1 MELLKIFIQFGDA
14 FKLDIYISVKM
25 EDGKSPKNDLSG
37 KYSYASTSGN
47 EDTFV
52 REQFIPSLGKTQF
65 VLLYRNGFWFIT
77 NEEYYIGQ
85 KKTNEM
91 QGYLRLET
99 KGKTKII
106 L

>member
-1 MELLKIFIQFGDA
+1 MQE
-14 FKLDIYISVKM
+14 
-25 EDGKSPKNDLSG
+25 GKSPKNDLSG
-37 KYSYASTSGN
+37 KYSYASTRGN
-47 EDTFV
+47 VDTFV
-52 REQFIPSLGKTQF
+52 REEFIPSLGNTKS

-85 KKTNEM
+85 KKTNEI

-99 KGKTKII
+99 KGKAQII